1 MLGRLDGLDVLIS
14 VPIVSVRVE
23 DLYSVSYCFGERW
36 KIYCLEVLILGR
48 WKHSNK
54 WDSKR
59 YEAIGSIERGYWK
72 YLFLGSI
79 ECLAHQYLSQEVQ
92 TASHFDG
99 AICFVKRYQPDYCMT
114 ALTGLFLLK
123 ASTRLFVGER
133 VTVLIPWITL
143 YSRDI
148 DSPCHVS
155 RDTVSRGPRTLSFS
169 TL

>member
-1 MLGRLDGLDVLIS
+1 MGAEISDLVASSMVSEGR
-14 VPIVSVRVE
+14 
-23 DLYSVSYCFGERW
+23 
-36 KIYCLEVLILGR
+36 
-48 WKHSNK
+48 
-54 WDSKR
+54 
-59 YEAIGSIERGYWK
+59 
-72 YLFLGSI
+72 
-79 ECLAHQYLSQEVQ
+79 